1 VTTYANRC
9 MIGDCR
15 DSMRQMIADGVRV
28 QMCVTSPP
36 YWGLRD
42 YGSPGQIGL
51 EPTIRDY
58 VDAMVGVFGLV
69 RELLADDGTLW
80 LNMGDCYAGSWGAQ
94 SREHAGKHAPNVSA
108 LSANQVKAAQIRNGT
123 SSLCRTPGLK
133 PKDLIGVPW
142 RVAFALQQ
150 PWERAT
156 IKDRIDRAWLAALVD
171 GEGCMT
177 IMQAQNGEKS
187 ATSFP
192 PVLQVKMCDPECI
205 EKANQITGFEQCLRQ
220 DSPSRGGT
228 RDTYQWRIT
237 GRRAADIAA
246 EIYPFLLIKRK
257 QATILWNH
265 QMTRDSYE
273 TKRGQPMPPAAREK
287 QIVCRQ
293 LIQRLNQKQPIDLPS
308 WMVEPSINVEPGW
321 YLRQDVIW
329 HKPNPMPESV
339 TDRCTKAH
347 EYLFLLSK
355 SERYYFDAD
364 AISEPVNGNAHSR
377 GNGVNPKAAVGEI
390 GREKQNASFS
400 VAVRELVSRR
410 NKRSVWT
417 IASDPYSD
425 AHFATFPPALVE
437 PCILAGSR
445 AGDVVLDPFFGSGT
459 VGEVAQRL
467 GRKWIGCDL
476 QKAYAPLQ
484 ARRTAQQGFEL

>member
-1 VTTYANRC
+1 

-69 RELLADDGTLW
+69 RELLADDGTVW
-80 LNMGDCYAGSWGAQ
+80 LNLGDSYAQVGGPGWQGKKGQ
-94 SREHAGKHAPNVSA
+94 RGDRRFTLVRDTVPMREIGRRP
-108 LSANQVKAAQIRNGT
+108 
-123 SSLCRTPGLK
+123 PDGLK
-133 PKDLIGVPW
+133 PKDLMMMPA
-142 RVAFALQQ
+142 RVALALQS
-150 PWERAT
+150 
-156 IKDRIDRAWLAALVD
+156 D
-171 GEGCMT
+171 GWY
-177 IMQAQNGEKS
+177 
-187 ATSFP
+187 
-192 PVLQVKMCDPECI
+192 V
-205 EKANQITGFEQCLRQ
+205 RQ
-220 DSPSRGGT
+220 D
-228 RDTYQWRIT
+228 I
-237 GRRAADIAA
+237 
-246 EIYPFLLIKRK
+246 
-257 QATILWNH
+257 
-265 QMTRDSYE
+265 
-273 TKRGQPMPPAAREK
+273 
-287 QIVCRQ
+287 
-293 LIQRLNQKQPIDLPS
+293 
-308 WMVEPSINVEPGW
+308 
-321 YLRQDVIW
+321 IW

-417 IASDPYSD
+417 IASDPYSG